1 MIGPSKSQSDDFVV
15 SLFEKLLLDL
25 ATRYLSEQ
33 KSFARDAVTIRAR
46 TASEGISFLTKT
58 LPKLGKAFDLS
69 LEMHSFDIPVEFKKL
84 KGDMNIPVFLQGLF
98 KECVR
103 SDGSWN
109 PLPGVVKDIRQVCF
123 LAYKLELPYSDE
135 DEKRVIDSFL
145 STEAEISNRQLTA
158 DLPLITETRL
168 IIEEVLRD
176 FDPREI
182 TPRHGPGA
190 VATGEKLEQKWK
202 FSRLFN
208 AIHQEFPYYS
218 YFIAGGAQELSDR
231 FDWYLNLER
240 QIAGQAKVVLV
251 PKDSRGPR
259 LISCEPLEYQW
270 IQQGVGRSLMRHL
283 EANYLTHGRVNFIDQ
298 SINANLARESSLTQD
313 FATLDMKDASDRV
326 SLDHIDLLFPER
338 VRRALLAVRSV
349 ATQLPDGS
357 VVPLHK
363 HAPMG
368 SALCFPVEALVFWAI
383 CVAAIRQTRDLTV
396 KQAARLVYVYGDDI
410 IVPTAYFES
419 AVESLN
425 SFNLL
430 VNVSKSFKNGFF
442 RESCG
447 MDAYKG
453 VPVTPT
459 RLRTVWS
466 GKPGDGIAFT
476 SYVET
481 ANSFSRNGYSQTA
494 QFLFKTVEST
504 YGRLPWGSPDA
515 GYPCRNCHSG
525 YKALIL
531 NIELG
536 LPIRWNAHTNV
547 PEVKAVFLRGK
558 KRASTLDGWPRVLRG
573 ITSHITRDPSTV
585 AVPRSAKLVRKWL
598 PIS

>member
-1 MIGPSKSQSDDFVV
+1 MGPSKSQSDDFVV
-15 SLFEKLLLDL
+15 NLFEKLLLDL

-33 KSFARDAVTIRAR
+33 KSFARDAETIRLR

-69 LEMHSFDIPVEFKKL
+69 LEMQAFDIPIEFKRL
-84 KGDMNIPVFLQGLF
+84 KGSTNIPVFLQGLF
-98 KECVR
+98 KACVR
-103 SDGSWN
+103 SDGSWD

-123 LAYKLELPYSDE
+123 LAYKLELPYSEE
-135 DEKRVIDSFL
+135 DEKRVIASFL
-145 STEAEISNRQLTA
+145 STEAEISNRQILA

-168 IIEEVLRD
+168 IIEDVLRE

-231 FDWYLNLER
+231 FDWYRSLER
-240 QIAGQAKVVLV
+240 QQAGQAKVVLV

-283 EANYLTHGRVNFIDQ
+283 ENNYLTSGRINFIDQ
-298 SINANLARESSLTQD
+298 SINANLARESSLTRD

-326 SLDHIDLLFPER
+326 SLDHIDFLFPEKT
-338 VRRALLAVRSV
+338 RRALLAVRSV
-349 ATQLPDGS
+349 ATKLPDGS
-357 VVPLHK
+357 IVPLHK

-383 CVAAIRQTRDLTV
+383 CVAAIRQTRDLSV

-419 AVESLN
+419 AVKSLN

-430 VNVSKSFKNGFF
+430 VNESKSFKSGFF

-453 VPVTPT
+453 IPVTPT
-459 RLRTVWS
+459 RLRTLWS
-466 GKPGDGIAFT
+466 GKSRDGIAFT

-481 ANSFSRNGYSQTA
+481 ANSFSRNGYTQTA

-536 LPIRWNAHTNV
+536 LAVRWNAHTNV
-547 PEVKAVFLRGK
+547 PEVKATFLRGRK
-558 KRASTLDGWPRVLRG
+558 QASTLDGWPRVLRG
-573 ITSHITRDPSTV
+573 ITSHITRDPSLV
-585 AVPRSAKLVRKWL
+585 AMPRSAKLVRKWI